1 VIRRGEIWWA
11 SLPEPLG
18 SEPGYRR
25 PVLVVQTN
33 EFNESALR
41 TAIVLTITSN
51 LRLAGA
57 PGNVLCHRRDTGL
70 AKESV
75 INVSQA
81 VTVNKARLTQR
92 IGILPTTLMHEV
104 EAGMR
109 LVLGL

>member
-1 VIRRGEIWWA
+1 V
-11 SLPEPLG
+11 G

-33 EFNESALR
+33 EFNEGRLR
-41 TAIVLTITSN
+41 TVIVLSITSN
-51 LRLAGA
+51 LRLAGS
-57 PGNVLCHRRDTGL
+57 PGNVLIHRRDTGL

-81 VTVNKARLTQR
+81 ATVNKIRLTQR
-92 IGILPTTLMHEV
+92 IGVLPSTVMHEV